1 MKTELCEIQSAYVI
15 KVKRY
20 EPEKAAKGYIL
31 ALHGFCGSMESGV
44 IRQLG
49 RQMTKRETAVVTFN
63 FPGHGSSDAD
73 SYFSLE
79 NCQKDML
86 DIMRYANRLYGVS
99 EPRAVFG
106 TSFGG
111 YVTLLNLKKLPQN
124 TDIILRAPAVNMKE
138 TFENFVSDMASFCNK
153 GSEDMGFER
162 KLKVPYSFYTELE
175 KNKIVNHDF
184 NRKMLIISGD
194 SDNVVRSEDIRS
206 FSLNNRHSVLKIIKG
221 ADYRFK
227 SKEHI
232 EELIKAVDGYLFPE
246 EG

>member
-1 MKTELCEIQSAYVI
+1 MKTELSEIQSAYVI

-20 EPEKAAKGYIL
+20 EPAQTANGYIL
-31 ALHGFCGSMESGV
+31 ALHGFCGSMEGGV

-49 RQMTKRETAVVTFN
+49 RRMTKHGIAVVTFD

-99 EPRAVFG
+99 APRAVFG

-111 YVTLLNLKKLPQN
+111 YVTLLNLTKLSQN
-124 TDIILRAPAVNMKE
+124 TDIILRAPAVNMKG
-138 TFENFVSDMASFCNK
+138 TFESFVNDMTSFRNN

-162 KLKVPYSFYTELE
+162 KLKVPYSFYNELE
-175 KNKIVNHDF
+175 KHNIVDHDF
-184 NRKMLIISGD
+184 NRKMLIIYGD
-194 SDNVVRSEDIRS
+194 SDNVVRSDDIRS
-206 FSLNNRHSVLKIIKG
+206 FSLNNRQSLLKIIKG
-221 ADYRFK
+221 ADHRFK
-227 SKEHI
+227 SKENI
-232 EELIKAVDGYLFPE
+232 EELIKAIDGYLFPE

>member
-1 MKTELCEIQSAYVI
+1 MKTEFCEIQSAYAI

-20 EPEKAAKGYIL
+20 EPEKDAKGYIL

-49 RQMTKRETAVVTFN
+49 RQITKRGIAVVTFN

-99 EPRAVFG
+99 APRAVFG

-111 YVTLLNLKKLPQN
+111 YVTLLNLNKLPQN
-124 TDIILRAPAVNMKE
+124 TDIVLRAPAVNMKE
-138 TFENFVSDMASFCNK
+138 TFESFVNDMASFRNN

-175 KNKIVNHDF
+175 KNNIVDHDF
-184 NRKMLIISGD
+184 NRKMLIIYGD

-206 FSLNNRHSVLKIIKG
+206 FSLNNRQSLLKIIKG
-221 ADYRFK
+221 ADHRFK

-232 EELIKAVDGYLFPE
+232 DELIKVVDGYLFPE